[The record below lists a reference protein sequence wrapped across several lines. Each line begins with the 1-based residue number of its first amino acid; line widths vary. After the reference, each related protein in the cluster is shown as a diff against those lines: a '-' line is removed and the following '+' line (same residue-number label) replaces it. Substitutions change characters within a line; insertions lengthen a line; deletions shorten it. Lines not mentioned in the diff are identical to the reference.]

1 MLNLEQIQNYF
12 PPQIRENPAHKKY
25 IVKEY
30 IQLMILNF
38 LATTKFVRK
47 ITFIGGTS
55 LRLVKGIDRFS
66 EDLDFDC
73 KNFSAEDFAEMS
85 QMVLTFLQRSGI
97 RAETREKQ
105 SDKLTAFRS
114 RIYFPELLFNLDLSA
129 YKEERF
135 LIKIES
141 QNQEFEYIL

>member
-1 MLNLEQIQNYF
+1 MMNIEQIQNYF

-30 IQLMILNF
+30 IQLMILNY
-38 LATTKFVRK
+38 LSTSKFVK
-47 ITFIGGTS
+47 QIAFIGGTN

-85 QMVLTFLQRSGI
+85 QSVLNFSETFGH
-97 RAETREKQ
+97 TC
-105 SDKLTAFRS
+105 
-114 RIYFPELLFNLDLSA
+114 
-129 YKEERF
+129 
-135 LIKIES
+135 
-141 QNQEFEYIL
+141 